1 MKAITVSSLRAKMK
15 AYFDEVVKSS
25 EVLIIPRS
33 HDDDEAVV
41 ILSLKEYNSLIET
54 DYLLSTK
61 ANSKRL
67 LASIKE
73 LEDQDTVEYKLDN

>member
-41 ILSLKEYNSLIET
+41 ILSLKEYNSLKET